1 MQFRLR
7 GLIDVIAVCHSK
19 ELLKNS
25 EGGFGMQ
32 WWLWVLIAIGL
43 IALGAVKLAFFNM
56 IRKKGSEK
64 RRFTDED

>member
-19 ELLKNS
+19 ELLKIQK
-25 EGGFGMQ
+25 GFWHAVVVMGFDCNRRNC
-32 WWLWVLIAIGL
+32 
-43 IALGAVKLAFFNM
+43 LGSSQAGFFNM

>member
-1 MQFRLR
+1 
-7 GLIDVIAVCHSK
+7 
-19 ELLKNS
+19 
-25 EGGFGMQ
+25 MQ
-32 WWLWVLIAIGL
+32 WWLWVLIAIGV